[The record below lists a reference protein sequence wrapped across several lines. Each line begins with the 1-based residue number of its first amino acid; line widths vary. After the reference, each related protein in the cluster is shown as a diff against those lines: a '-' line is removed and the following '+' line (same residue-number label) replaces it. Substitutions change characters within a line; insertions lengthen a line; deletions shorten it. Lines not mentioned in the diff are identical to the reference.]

1 MHASVMIIDDE
12 PDIRLYLMTALE
24 DHGFKA
30 LTVAENEAMIP
41 ALIKNRPDFILLDI
55 MMPKRSGISIYREI
69 RRHPELN
76 RIPVALMSGIEM
88 TSELDDSRNSG
99 DLKDN
104 RSLPSA
110 LFIEKPIRILDLIKR
125 IKQSLGIEES

>member
-30 LTVAENEAMIP
+30 LTIPENEAVIP
-41 ALIKNRPDFILLDI
+41 AMIKNRPDFILLDI

-76 RIPVALMSGIEM
+76 RLPVALMSGIEM
-88 TSELDDSRNSG
+88 TSELEDCRDSDN
-99 DLKDN
+99 LKDN
-104 RSLPSA
+104 GGLPSA
-110 LFIEKPIRILDLIKR
+110 LFIEKPIRILNLIKLIR
-125 IKQSLGIEES
+125 QSLGIEEL

>member
-30 LTVAENEAMIP
+30 LTVPEHEAVIP
-41 ALIKNRPDFILLDI
+41 ALVKNRPDFILLDI

-76 RIPVALMSGIEM
+76 RRPVALMSGIEM
-88 TSELDDSRNSG
+88 TSEIDDCRNSSELENNG
-99 DLKDN
+99 
-104 RSLPSA
+104 SLPTA

-125 IKQSLGIEES
+125 IKQSLGMEES